1 MLYSSIPIY
10 NAFLCFAPVK
20 GKVNDFCETAK
31 TNNLHIQKFT
41 YDIKNFF
48 PSVQQINLLPRVDF
62 LLDRFSKTHHTNYIS
77 IAKPAVDPK
86 QYPPLFKKSYSS
98 KYAYFKLSDLKDL
111 IVFSINNAYFTLGHH
126 ILRQINGLI
135 MGDPLSP
142 PLAILY
148 VAFDEHH
155 YQLPQQLVSKDIKIF
170 ITRYIDDMQCLLATR
185 TNHTQ
190 HATHINHIM
199 CNEVYEQNQQQK
211 FLTIIQTF
219 DGKFLHSDF
228 IIYNKHTS
236 IKMIFHNKNHNI
248 LETLTQEIGRFA
260 HHHDHTHHTHKAN
273 ALLAMYILVFDY
285 TTHIQDMVTPIMNIG
300 FEVTLLNY
308 KQQHIISALI
318 RAGRSRPSPIWQ
330 ILISISQDLF

>member
-1 MLYSSIPIY
+1 
-10 NAFLCFAPVK
+10 
-20 GKVNDFCETAK
+20 
-31 TNNLHIQKFT
+31 
-41 YDIKNFF
+41 
-48 PSVQQINLLPRVDF
+48 
-62 LLDRFSKTHHTNYIS
+62 
-77 IAKPAVDPK
+77 
-86 QYPPLFKKSYSS
+86 
-98 KYAYFKLSDLKDL
+98 
-111 IVFSINNAYFTLGHH
+111 
-126 ILRQINGLI
+126 

-248 LETLTQEIGRFA
+248 LETLTQEIGRFE
-260 HHHDHTHHTHKAN
+260 AN

-308 KQQHIISALI
+308 KQQNIISALI